1 MPHSVT
7 DLAAPRPYRVADL
20 GPFKLLDV
28 TATCDADGHELMLAV
43 VNRDRERAHPT
54 TIHLTDAATMT
65 EIVAYEV
72 NGADPDTVNSFEQP
86 HAVDVQEHRLDQ
98 KGQSISY
105 TFAPHSFTLLCVH
118 LA

>member
-1 MPHSVT
+1 VSSWPH
-7 DLAAPRPYRVADL
+7 RVADL
-20 GPFKLLDV
+20 GPLKFLDV
-28 TATCDADGHELMLAV
+28 TVTCDASEHELAIAV

-54 TIHLTDAATMT
+54 TIQLTDAATMT

>member
-1 MPHSVT
+1 
-7 DLAAPRPYRVADL
+7 
-20 GPFKLLDV
+20 
-28 TATCDADGHELMLAV
+28 
-43 VNRDRERAHPT
+43 
-54 TIHLTDAATMT
+54 MT

-72 NGADPDTVNSFEQP
+72 NGDDPETVNSFEQP